1 MFSHFKMELLYG
13 RYNPYFYIVR
23 SFRGY
28 DGSFDSV
35 PPLAITSLGIIQ
47 CLSQASDAAFA

>member
-13 RYNPYFYIVR
+13 RYNR

-47 CLSQASDAAFA
+47 CLSQAYDKP

>member
-47 CLSQASDAAFA
+47 CLSQAYDKL